1 LVFKYPAFKLSKNES
16 VRIDTVLD
24 ALAKEKKV
32 LQGSW
37 RKRQWLGVNLLEKM
51 SRAWLQAALD
61 GGCLSWDV
69 QLHKLL
75 SIVLL
80 SALGCRSGE
89 VSLTD
94 RYEVEYM
101 RWKHIE
107 LKLAAGRNTV
117 DDLEAEVTLCFE
129 KAKK

>member
-1 LVFKYPAFKLSKNES
+1 
-16 VRIDTVLD
+16 
-24 ALAKEKKV
+24 
-32 LQGSW
+32 
-37 RKRQWLGVNLLEKM
+37 M

-61 GGCLSWDV
+61 DGCISWDV

-89 VSLTD
+89 VALTG
-94 RYEVEYM
+94 RYVDEYT
-101 RWKHIE
+101 RWSHIK
-107 LKLAAGRNTV
+107 LKLAAGGNTV
-117 DDLEAEVTLCFE
+117 DDLEADVTLCFE